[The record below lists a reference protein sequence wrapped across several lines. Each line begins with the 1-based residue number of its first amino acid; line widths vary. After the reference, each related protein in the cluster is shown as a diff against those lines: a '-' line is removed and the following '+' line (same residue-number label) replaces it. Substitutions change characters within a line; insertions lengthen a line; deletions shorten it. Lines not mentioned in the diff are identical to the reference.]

1 MNNKTGKF
9 INIAINKY
17 KERCN
22 KSNKRYD
29 NSKYG
34 STIADQIDRE
44 YKMEQKYKNKLSLNK

>member
-34 STIADQIDRE
+34 STIAD
-44 YKMEQKYKNKLSLNK
+44 